1 MLPEMRQGGAGSLSV
16 DNNFFFYHDESSITV
31 YLVDVSD
38 VGEASLLCPLGKKQ
52 CEDASPANY
61 ILLSETA
68 IFYLKEILTRLI
80 YGGNSRVRT
89 ESALRLATLKI
100 LDALVDA
107 GSSAAYKLRDDFLT
121 PAPR

>member
-1 MLPEMRQGGAGSLSV
+1 MAGAEHMLPEMRQGGAGSLSV

-52 CEDASPANY
+52 SEDASPANY

-68 IFYLKEILTRLI
+68 IFYLEEILTRLI
-80 YGGNSRVRT
+80 YGGTPAS
-89 ESALRLATLKI
+89 EFKLIAFAI
-100 LDALVDA
+100 PIPF
-107 GSSAAYKLRDDFLT
+107 SSAFTFSLI
-121 PAPR
+121 